1 MNFAPQECD
10 GALDLIVSPNV
21 SSKAGSQTSGFAW
34 LTPPAN
40 SALALLW
47 VSEGMFHKLF
57 RRFLTGV
64 PTRLLWRQ
72 PDGQLIDEVLV
83 WRGSGGCLLSL
94 HGGPGT
100 RAAAE
105 SALTGAGG
113 CPQTVPDLW
122 ESRHALVAAALA
134 DLPHIQGALGAQLL
148 LHCVQRGPEA
158 LAELEA
164 MPPRQAQITRAA
176 WAEAGHL
183 YAPPRVQLW
192 GPVNAGKSSL
202 LNALCGESLAATG
215 PEPGL
220 TRDRIE
226 GRCEQDGFVMRIFD
240 APGAGFAAQDV
251 DRAAAAQ
258 AEALRRESEL
268 TLELVPP
275 GASPT
280 GAGDVVVFSRSDQDP
295 QARTPAVS
303 VNDAGQL
310 AALKQTL
317 AGHFIGRLLALPPGL
332 RLALPRSW
340 LGHLAPG

>member
-1 MNFAPQECD
+1 M
-10 GALDLIVSPNV
+10 LPNV
-21 SSKAGSQTSGFAW
+21 NPNTESQPSGFAW
-34 LTPPAN
+34 LTPPAT

-47 VSEGMFHKLF
+47 VSDVLFHKLF
-57 RRFLTGV
+57 RRFLTGE
-64 PTRLLWRQ
+64 PSLLLWRL
-72 PDGQLIDEVLV
+72 PDGQLVDEVLA

-113 CPQTVPDLW
+113 CLQTVPDLW
-122 ESRHALVAAALA
+122 ESRHALVADALT
-134 DLPHIQGALGAQLL
+134 DLPHIHGALGAQLL
-148 LHCVQRGPEA
+148 LRCVQCGPEA
-158 LAELEA
+158 LAELET
-164 MPPRQAQITRAA
+164 MPPPQAHATRAA
-176 WAEAGHL
+176 WAEASHL

-240 APGAGFAAQDV
+240 APGTGFADQGV
-251 DRAAAAQ
+251 DRAAVAQ
-258 AEALRRESEL
+258 AETLRRESDL

-280 GAGDVVVFSRSDQDP
+280 GAGEVVVFSRSDQDP

-303 VNDAGQL
+303 VNDPGQL
-310 AALKQTL
+310 AVLKQTL

-332 RLALPRSW
+332 RLALPRVW
-340 LGHLAPG
+340 LARLARGDA